1 MKDKRAPSFGLG
13 VVLVGRLVDRHPR
26 IAGILLA
33 IIVGL
38 SIFGVFSLS
47 VDRDLRDMF
56 RGESETYRT
65 YVAMTDAFADPEN
78 QILVLVEGDSIREPA
93 TLQRLLDFQ
102 FELQL
107 LDGAGSVYS
116 LFSLRTPPDAE
127 GITSPL
133 VADAAAGLSPE
144 LIAAIRGH
152 PIAGQSL
159 LAEDGSAM
167 MFAVT
172 HAEPKAS
179 LDEHNELIA
188 GIEELVATQLSDS
201 GLTVTLTGFAALRS
215 EIVALLKRDQIVLNG
230 SGGIIG
236 FVLSLVL
243 FRSFVAAIM
252 TAAPAAMGAL
262 LIIGFNGLLGVPV
275 TILSNVVPALIMVIG
290 YADGMHLTSAF
301 RRYRQ
306 EGKDVRGAEWLSF
319 VEVGPACMLSA
330 LTTII
335 AFLSMFFSNVQ
346 ILRDFALVG
355 SLGTF
360 FGTWMVLIGHLI
372 VTRVIGRFW
381 KVGEDAPINILDRAA
396 NPVARLTAFVA
407 KHARAIAIL
416 AVPLTLVLG
425 ACLLLVPPEHSI
437 RETLP
442 RGSAASQAL
451 NVVDEELGRAFPIQI
466 VVPMAGLDPLSS
478 EGLARI
484 RSVHEAVAA
493 VPEVSRPLSLWS
505 LAAWLGEA
513 SAPIE
518 QRLAALV
525 GQLPDETLS
534 RLVGTPGA
542 LVTVNIGEAPTAET
556 ARVIDAIEAAAHSA
570 VPEAVV
576 TGSTVV
582 NAREATRT
590 IRQLTVN
597 FGEAIVVA
605 ILLMALVM
613 RSIGVGIAAIIP
625 NLLPITATG
634 TILLILGTGMQ
645 ITSVISL
652 TLAFG
657 IAVDDTIHF
666 LNLFLRERGKLRER
680 LVRTSHHI
688 GPVLVGTTIVIV
700 VGLSM
705 TLTSGLVTV
714 MQFGLLTM
722 ATLTIAMLGD
732 LIVLPA
738 LIGGPLKRFFRTTAD
753 DPPAPA
759 AAGPAPRETEEV

>member
-1 MKDKRAPSFGLG
+1 MKEKSSPSFGLG
-13 VVLVGRLVDRHPR
+13 VLHVGRLVYGHPR
-26 IAGILLA
+26 IAGVLLA

-38 SIFGVFSLS
+38 SIYGIFGLS

-56 RGESETYRT
+56 RGESEAYRT

-78 QILVLVEGDSIREPA
+78 QLIVLVEGDAIREPA

-102 FELQL
+102 FELTL

-127 GITSPL
+127 GQTQAL
-133 VADAAAGLSPE
+133 VAEPSAGLTPE
-144 LIAAIRGH
+144 LIASIRAH

-159 LAEDGSAM
+159 LSADGSAM
-167 MFAVT
+167 VFVVT
-172 HAEPKAS
+172 HSEPKAT
-179 LDEHNELIA
+179 LDQHNELIA
-188 GIEELVATQLSDS
+188 GIDDLVATQLASS
-201 GLTVTLTGFAALRS
+201 GLEVTLTGFAALRT
-215 EIVALLKRDQIVLNG
+215 EIVALLKRDQLVLNG

-236 FVLSLVL
+236 LVLSLIL
-243 FRSFVAAIM
+243 FRSIVGAIM

-262 LIIGFNGLLGVPV
+262 LIIGFNGLFGVPV

-306 EGKDVRGAEWLSF
+306 EGNDFRKAEWLSF

-330 LTTII
+330 LATIV

-355 SLGTF
+355 SIGTF
-360 FGTWMVLIGHLI
+360 FGTWMVLVGHLI
-372 VTRVIGRFW
+372 VTRLIGRYW
-381 KVGEDAPINILDRAA
+381 KVGEDAPVNILDRAA
-396 NPVARLTAFVA
+396 RPVADLTNFVA
-407 KHARAIAIL
+407 KHAKPIAAIV
-416 AVPLTLVLG
+416 VPLTIVFG
-425 ACLLLVPPEHSI
+425 ACLLLVPPEHSV

-451 NVVDEELGRAFPIQI
+451 NVVDQELGGAFPIQV
-466 VVPMAGLDPLSS
+466 VVPMDGLDPLSP

-484 RSVHEAVAA
+484 RAVHEAVGA
-493 VPEVSRPLSLWS
+493 VDGVSRPLSLWS
-505 LAAWLGEA
+505 LAAWLGDGA
-513 SAPIE
+513 APVE
-518 QRLAALV
+518 ERLATLV
-525 GQLPDETLS
+525 NQLPDETLS
-534 RLVGTPGA
+534 RLLGAPGA
-542 LVTVNIGEAPTAET
+542 MVTVNIGEMPTAET
-556 ARVIDAIEAAAHSA
+556 AAIIDDVEAAAHAA
-570 VPEAVV
+570 VPESIV

-590 IRQLTVN
+590 IRQLTIN

-613 RSIGVGIAAIIP
+613 KSLGVGIVAIIP

-634 TILLILGTGMQ
+634 TILLLLGTGMQ
-645 ITSVISL
+645 ITSVLSL

-666 LNLFLRERGKLRER
+666 LNLFLRDRKGTVRER
-680 LVRTSHHI
+680 LVRTAHHI
-688 GPVLVGTTIVIV
+688 GPVLLGTTLVIV

-714 MQFGLLTM
+714 AQFGLLTM

-738 LIGGPLKRFFRTTAD
+738 LIAGPLKRFFRTDADNEPATAA
-753 DPPAPA
+753 DPVR
-759 AAGPAPRETEEV
+759 RETEEA